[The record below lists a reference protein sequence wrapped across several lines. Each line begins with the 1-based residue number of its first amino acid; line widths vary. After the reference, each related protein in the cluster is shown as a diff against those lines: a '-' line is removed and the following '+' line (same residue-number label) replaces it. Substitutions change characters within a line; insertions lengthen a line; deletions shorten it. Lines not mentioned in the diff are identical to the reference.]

1 MRQQGYLVA
10 AAALS
15 GMLMYAALA
24 SGALWLARNKASKRT
39 LRLTWLVVAGTG
51 TLVLC
56 MAGAWINSGLGG
68 SELVTGVLIWIAIS
82 GLIGIQLA
90 IAGWLMWGRLR
101 ARRADAENR

>member
-24 SGALWLARNKASKRT
+24 SGALWLARNRASKRT
-39 LRLTWLVVAGTG
+39 LRLTWIVVAGTG

-68 SELVTGVLIWIAIS
+68 SDLVTGVLIWTAII

-90 IAGWLMWGRLR
+90 IAGWLLWERLR
-101 ARRADAENR
+101 TRRGGAGDR